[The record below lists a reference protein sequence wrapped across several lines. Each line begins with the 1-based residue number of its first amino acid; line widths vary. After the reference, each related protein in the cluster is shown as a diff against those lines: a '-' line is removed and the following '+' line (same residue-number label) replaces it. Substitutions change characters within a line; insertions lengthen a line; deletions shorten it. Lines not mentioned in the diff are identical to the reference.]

1 MINDDLGKPA
11 PTNEKI
17 IVSSTRQFAQVG
29 EPAHATGSPTP
40 LHPYTL
46 TPQTKV
52 FGTPIKN
59 LHLSALPHPYL
70 ALQLDITRY

>member
-40 LHPYTL
+40 LHP
-46 TPQTKV
+46 TP
-52 FGTPIKN
+52 
-59 LHLSALPHPYL
+59 LHPKPRFLEH
-70 ALQLDITRY
+70 Q